1 MPRFGKK
8 SMSKLE
14 TCHEDLQQ
22 VFYQVIKH
30 FDCSVLEGHRGEE
43 LQNKY
48 FNEGKSKVKFPKGKH
63 NANPSNAVDVV
74 PWPVDWDDT
83 DRMYYFAGFVKG
95 IAAMLD
101 IPLRWGGDWNDNTEV
116 KDTGFKD
123 LPHFE
128 LKKTNN

>member
-1 MPRFGKK
+1 MPKFGKK
-8 SMSKLE
+8 SISRLE

-30 FDCSVLEGHRGEE
+30 FDCTVLEGHRGEK

-48 FNEGKSKVKFPKGKH
+48 FDEGKSKVKFPKGKH
-63 NANPSNAVDVV
+63 NASPSNAVDIV

-128 LKKTNN
+128 LKQ

>member
-1 MPRFGKK
+1 MPKFGKK
-8 SMSKLE
+8 SISRLE

-30 FDCSVLEGHRGEE
+30 FDCTVLEGHRGEE

-63 NANPSNAVDVV
+63 NADPSNAVDIV

-128 LKKTNN
+128 LKQ

>member
-1 MPRFGKK
+1 MPKFGKK

-74 PWPVDWDDT
+74 PWPIDWDDT

>member
-74 PWPVDWDDT
+74 PWPIDWDDT

>member
-1 MPRFGKK
+1 MPKFGKK

-101 IPLRWGGDWNDNTEV
+101 IPIRWGGDWNDNTEV

-128 LKKTNN
+128 LKKK

>member
-1 MPRFGKK
+1 MPKFGKK
-8 SMSKLE
+8 SISRLE

-30 FDCSVLEGHRGEE
+30 FDCTVLEGHRGEE

-48 FNEGKSKVKFPKGKH
+48 FDEGKSKVKFPKGKH
-63 NANPSNAVDVV
+63 NASPSNAVDIV

-128 LKKTNN
+128 LKQ

>member
-1 MPRFGKK
+1 MPKFGKK

-63 NANPSNAVDVV
+63 NANPSNAVDVG
-74 PWPVDWDDT
+74 PWPIDWDDT